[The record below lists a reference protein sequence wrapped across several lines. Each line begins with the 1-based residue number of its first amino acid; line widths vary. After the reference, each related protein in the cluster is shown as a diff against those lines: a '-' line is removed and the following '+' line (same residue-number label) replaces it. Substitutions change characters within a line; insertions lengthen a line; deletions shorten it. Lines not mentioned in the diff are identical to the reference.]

1 MTGRMGGDDGKKG
14 EIFAK
19 DEDKLKDMDITLKD
33 KVAIVT
39 GGTRGIGFAMVKK
52 FIEAQAKVVIWGS
65 KKETAEAA
73 LEKLREIYP
82 DCDAMAMAPALTD
95 QNQVREAMDA
105 VVSRYGRID
114 ILANNAGISQS
125 IPLENYT
132 DEDLDRIIDLNIRAV
147 FVCCKAAAAYM
158 KEAGVGCIIN
168 TSSVVS
174 FYGQGLGCMYPAS
187 KSAVN
192 GLTRSLSRELGAY
205 GIRVNAV
212 APGVTRTDMVAALP
226 ESMVAPLLKRIP
238 LGRMGEAED
247 IANAALFLASDM
259 ASYIT
264 GAVIPVDGGAI
275 I

>member
-1 MTGRMGGDDGKKG
+1 
-14 EIFAK
+14 
-19 DEDKLKDMDITLKD
+19 MDISLKD
-33 KVAIVT
+33 KVAIIT

-52 FIEAQAKVVIWGS
+52 FVEAQAKVVIWGS
-65 KKETAEAA
+65 RIETAEAA
-73 LEKLREIYP
+73 LEKLRKAFP
-82 DCDAMAMAPALTD
+82 DCEAMAMAPVLTD
-95 QNQVREAMDA
+95 QKQVKEAMA
-105 VVSRYGRID
+105 LVANKYGRID

-132 DEDLDRIIDLNIRAV
+132 DEDLDKIIDLNIRAV
-147 FVCCKAAAAYM
+147 FVCSKAAAAHM
-158 KEAGVGCIIN
+158 KETGGGCIIN
-168 TSSVVS
+168 TSSIVS
-174 FYGQGLGCMYPAS
+174 IYGQGLGCMYPAS

-192 GLTRSLSRELGAY
+192 GLTRSLSRELGRY

-226 ESMVAPLLKRIP
+226 ENMVLPLLQKIP
-238 LGRMGEAED
+238 LGRMGEADD
-247 IANAALFLASDM
+247 IANAALFLASDL

>member
-1 MTGRMGGDDGKKG
+1 
-14 EIFAK
+14 
-19 DEDKLKDMDITLKD
+19 MDISLKD
-33 KVAIVT
+33 KVAIIT

-52 FIEAQAKVVIWGS
+52 FVEAQAKVVIWGS
-65 KKETAEAA
+65 RIETAEAA
-73 LEKLREIYP
+73 LAKLREAFP
-82 DCDAMAMAPALTD
+82 DCEAMAMAPVLTD
-95 QNQVREAMDA
+95 QKQVKEAMA
-105 VVSRYGRID
+105 LVANKYGRID

-132 DEDLDRIIDLNIRAV
+132 DEDLNKIIDLNIRAV
-147 FVCCKAAAAYM
+147 FVCSKAAAAHM
-158 KEAGVGCIIN
+158 KETGGGCIIN
-168 TSSVVS
+168 TSSIVS
-174 FYGQGLGCMYPAS
+174 IYGQGLGCMYPAS

-192 GLTRSLSRELGAY
+192 GLTRSLSRELGRY

-226 ESMVAPLLKRIP
+226 ENMVLPLLQKIP
-238 LGRMGEAED
+238 LGRMGEADD
-247 IANAALFLASDM
+247 IANAALFLASDL

>member
-1 MTGRMGGDDGKKG
+1 M
-14 EIFAK
+14 
-19 DEDKLKDMDITLKD
+19 DMTLKD

-52 FIEAQAKVVIWGS
+52 FVEAKAKVVIWGS
-65 KKETAEAA
+65 RKETAETA
-73 LEKLREIYP
+73 LEKLREISP
-82 DCDAMAMAPALTD
+82 DCEAIAMAPLLTD
-95 QNQVREAMDA
+95 GNQVKEAMQE
-105 VVSRYGRID
+105 VMRKFGRID
-114 ILANNAGISQS
+114 ILVNNAGISQS
-125 IPLENYT
+125 TPLENYT
-132 DEDLDRIIDLNIRAV
+132 DEDLNSIIDLNIKAV
-147 FVCCKAAAAYM
+147 FICSKEAAAYM
-158 KEAGVGCIIN
+158 KEAGGGCIIN
-168 TSSVVS
+168 TSSIVS

-192 GLTRSLSRELGAY
+192 GLTRSLSRELGKY

-226 ESMVAPLLKRIP
+226 ESMVAPLMQKIP

>member
-1 MTGRMGGDDGKKG
+1 MN
-14 EIFAK
+14 
-19 DEDKLKDMDITLKD
+19 ITLKD

-39 GGTRGIGFAMVKK
+39 GGTRGIGFAMVRK
-52 FIEAQAKVVIWGS
+52 FIEADAKVVIWGS
-65 KKETAEAA
+65 RIETAEAA
-73 LEKLREIYP
+73 LEKLREVYP

-95 QNQVREAMDA
+95 QKQVREAMEE
-105 VVSRYGRID
+105 VVSKYGRID

-125 IPLENYT
+125 IPLESYT

-147 FVCCKAAAAYM
+147 FVCCKAAAAHM
-158 KEAGVGCIIN
+158 KEAGGGCIIN

-192 GLTRSLSRELGAY
+192 GLTRSLSRELGRY

-226 ESMVAPLLKRIP
+226 ENMIAPLLQKIP
-238 LGRMGEAED
+238 LARMGEAED

-264 GAVIPVDGGAI
+264 GAVIPVDGGVI